1 MDEPRDYSDIYIER
15 LPTNQYYCISP
26 CNNNSILH
34 KRSSSCTPVI
44 CIIDNYWHENK
55 PFWCIK
61 YALSYSH
68 EDE

>member
-15 LPTNQYYCISP
+15 LPTNQYYCIAP
-26 CNNNSILH
+26 CNNNFILH

-55 PFWCIK
+55 PF
-61 YALSYSH
+61 
-68 EDE
+68 